1 MTLFALFVN
10 FGLCLVFLYLR
21 EWLPSDPNWEPG
33 VGKLI
38 KNTEIGYKY
47 FEKEDLGRKTDD
59 HVEGK
64 IEESIFAMLLWRK
77 GWGN

>member
-1 MTLFALFVN
+1 M
-10 FGLCLVFLYLR
+10 
-21 EWLPSDPNWEPG
+21 
-33 VGKLI
+33 
-38 KNTEIGYKY
+38 GYKY

-77 GWGN
+77 G